1 MTRTPITP
9 ADERAV
15 YEALTVEGVL
25 CRDVVAVTGYNQN
38 RSISIMNRLV
48 KQGRA
53 RREPYRDFS
62 TWHQIPGPSPEMEQD
77 AAIRAYLAGIPN
89 VATYSHARKSH
100 RTGLNLER
108 RLMIGG
114 A

>member
-1 MTRTPITP
+1 MRRTPITP
-9 ADERAV
+9 AEERAV
-15 YEALTVEGVL
+15 FEALTVDGVL
-25 CRDVVAVTGYNQN
+25 CGDVVQRTGIGQN
-38 RSISIMNRLV
+38 RAIKIMDRLE

-53 RREPYRDFS
+53 RREKYRDFS
-62 TWHQIPGPSPEMEQD
+62 TWHQIPGPTPEMEQD
-77 AAIRAYLAGIPN
+77 AAIQAYLAGIPN

-108 RLMIGG
+108 RLMNRG

>member
-1 MTRTPITP
+1 MTRNQITP
-9 ADERAV
+9 AEERAV
-15 YEALTVEGVL
+15 FEALAVDGVL
-25 CRDVVAVTGYNQN
+25 CGYVVQLTGIGQN
-38 RSISIMNRLV
+38 RAIKIMDRLE

-53 RREPYRDFS
+53 RREKCRDFS

-77 AAIRAYLAGIPN
+77 AAIQAYLAGIPN

-108 RLMIGG
+108 RAMTGG

>member
-1 MTRTPITP
+1 MSKKPITP
-9 ADERAV
+9 AEERAV
-15 YEALTVEGVL
+15 YEALSVGGVL
-25 CRDVVAVTGYNQN
+25 CGDVVKLTGIGQN
-38 RSISIMNRLV
+38 RAIKIMDRLE

-53 RREPYRDFS
+53 RREKCRDFS
-62 TWHQIPGPSPEMEQD
+62 TWNQIPGPTPEMEQD
-77 AAIRAYLAGIPN
+77 AAIQAYLSGIQK

-108 RLMIGG
+108 RAMTGG

>member
-1 MTRTPITP
+1 MTRNPITT
-9 ADERAV
+9 DEESAV
-15 YEALTVEGVL
+15 YEALTVDGVL
-25 CRDVVAVTGYNQN
+25 CGDVVQRTGYNQN
-38 RSISIMNRLV
+38 RAIKIMDRLE

-53 RREPYRDFS
+53 RREKCRDYS
-62 TWHQIPGPSPEMEQD
+62 TWHQIPGPSPEIEQD

-100 RTGLNLER
+100 RTRLNLER
-108 RLMIGG
+108 RLMKGG

>member
-1 MTRTPITP
+1 MTRNSITP
-9 ADERAV
+9 DEERAV
-15 YEALTVEGVL
+15 FEALTVDGVL
-25 CRDVVAVTGYNQN
+25 CGDVVQRTGIGQN
-38 RSISIMNRLV
+38 RAIKIMDRLE

-53 RREPYRDFS
+53 RREKYRDFS

-77 AAIRAYLAGIPN
+77 AAIQRLLASASPSP
-89 VATYSHARKSH
+89 YSHARKSH

-108 RLMIGG
+108 RLMTGG